1 MQTLEF
7 ILIFS
12 ALLGVLA
19 FFATVIDDH
28 RLASENAQK
37 VLLEKWSALRC
48 SSLADAAVNH
58 FVLASSRDCLDYAY
72 ALNQP
77 HSSFLLVLGGDS
89 NHYG

>member
-12 ALLGVLA
+12 TLLGVLA
-19 FFATVIDDH
+19 LFMSVIDDH

-37 VLLEKWSALRC
+37 ILLEKWSALRC

-58 FVLASSRDCLDYAY
+58 FGLVPSRGCLHFPY
-72 ALNQP
+72 ALNPP
-77 HSSFLLVLGGDS
+77 HSPFLLVLGGDS